1 MTLPPEN
8 GARFELSRLETSAEG
23 ARYEVRVHEASARW
37 SAGTTVGAAA
47 LEIQWAATP
56 PAWIASTTLLFF
68 KTLQKNHGKDGSWPA
83 RLVRWRAERE

>member
-8 GARFELSRLETSAEG
+8 GARFELARTESRAEG
-23 ARYEVRVHEASARW
+23 AHYEVQVHEASARW
-37 SAGTTVGAAA
+37 TAGVTLGASA
-47 LEIQWAATP
+47 LEVRWASPP